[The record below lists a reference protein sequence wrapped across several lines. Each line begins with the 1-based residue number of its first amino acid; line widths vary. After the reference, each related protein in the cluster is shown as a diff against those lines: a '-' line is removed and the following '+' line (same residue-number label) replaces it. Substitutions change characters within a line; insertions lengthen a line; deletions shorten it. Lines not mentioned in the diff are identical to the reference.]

1 MVNLGQGLLVKEVDI
16 VFFFMSLHTLQI
28 IFFRNTLKDK
38 ITLGNGLIFVLFPY
52 IFNQTLF
59 MGCSSVF
66 LLNDMWWE
74 NDI

>member
-1 MVNLGQGLLVKEVDI
+1 MVNLGQGLLVKEVV
-16 VFFFMSLHTLQI
+16 VFLMSLHTLQI

-38 ITLGNGLIFVLFPY
+38 ITLGNGLIFVLFPC